1 MPVRRSVLDDDLRA
15 ATECRLI
22 TIGRTSGQPRRIVI
36 WFAAIGD
43 RLYLLAGGREQAH
56 WVRNI
61 QANPAVQVEIAKRAF
76 EGRGRVVEGTDD
88 DPVARDALAAKYG
101 TKWLTTWLRESL
113 PVAIDLEREV
123 G

>member
-1 MPVRRSVLDDDLRA
+1 MLDDDLRA
-15 ATECRLI
+15 ATDCRLI

-61 QANPAVQVEIAKRAF
+61 QANSAVQVEIGKRTF

-88 DPVARDALAAKYG
+88 DPVAREALAAKYG

-113 PVAIDLEREV
+113 PVAIDLEREIS
-123 G
+123 